1 MAGRDTRPK
10 EEILETHAQTGE
22 AQRQQQE
29 AAQRQVGGIDLS
41 RLVAAKQQVRGAV
54 TEQSAHAYQVASTTR
69 RVFMEEVERSRDI
82 TLRGNVRDSEM
93 MRIAANPEAF
103 ENCKVQYGYN
113 QRQRIYSVAT
123 EFDGR
128 PRILTV
134 RVGENF
140 MEMSLADRQGTVL
153 ETMRQ
158 EDGRGITYSRAG

>member
-10 EEILETHAQTGE
+10 EEILETHAQSGE
-22 AQRQQQE
+22 AQRQQE
-29 AAQRQVGGIDLS
+29 AQRQAGGIDLS

-54 TEQSAHAYQVASTTR
+54 TEQSAHAYQVASATR
-69 RVFMEEVERSRDI
+69 RVFMDEVERSRDM
-82 TLRGNVRDSEM
+82 TLRSNVRDSEM

-103 ENCKVQYGYN
+103 ANCQVQYGYN

-140 MEMSLADRQGTVL
+140 MEMSLADRQGNVL